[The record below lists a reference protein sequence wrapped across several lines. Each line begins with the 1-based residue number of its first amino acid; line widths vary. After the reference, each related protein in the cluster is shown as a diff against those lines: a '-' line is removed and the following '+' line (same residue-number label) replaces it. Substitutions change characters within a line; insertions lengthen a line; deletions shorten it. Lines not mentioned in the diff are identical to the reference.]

1 MSEFRSMFKSNDK
14 SRTITPK
21 QVLIIFAAI
30 LWVYATGIVRDTLF
44 VGINQSLGVS
54 GPGHAAHLYSG
65 QVLIVFKWLLTLL
78 FSLLYFGYC
87 MLLIRLLF
95 PAKVLYRLCILLY
108 SGLFAASLF
117 ISLAGK
123 IIGFTEQG
131 YRISRDIAGLIQSP
145 ILIMLFCGAIMLYRT
160 LPQEKK

>member
-1 MSEFRSMFKSNDK
+1 MIKSRDK
-14 SRTITPK
+14 SRTITPRRA
-21 QVLIIFAAI
+21 LLIFAAF
-30 LWVYATGIVRDTLF
+30 LLVYATGILRDTLF

-54 GPGHAAHLYSG
+54 GPGHAAHLFSG
-65 QVLIVFKWLLTLL
+65 QRLIVLKWFLTLF

-108 SGLFAASLF
+108 SGLFTVSLF
-117 ISLAGK
+117 IALVSK
-123 IIGFTEQG
+123 ISGFTEQG

-145 ILIMLFCGAIMLYRT
+145 ILIMLFCGALMLYRT
-160 LPQEKK
+160 LPKEKK